1 MAIITVTT
9 TADSGTGSLR
19 EAIANAQ
26 SGDTIKFSSNL
37 ANQKITLTSGQLTV
51 NKGISIDGSGAPNLT
66 VSGNNSTRI
75 LVVEKFLN
83 VNIKNLNFTSGKT
96 EGVGSAGE
104 GGAIQVRDYSTLT
117 VENSK
122 FTNNKASRG
131 GAIRVGYGGGLTVRG
146 STFDSND
153 GTLANDGFSAGA
165 IATYGA
171 GGAAGKGKLV
181 IENSTF
187 TNNKGVNGGAVYN
200 LLGPVTIKNS
210 VFKNN
215 TSTREGGAIF
225 TDGADG
231 DERDTVGGK
240 ILIESSQFE
249 GNKATAGG
257 GALYLWTYNGDEVVI
272 KDSTIL
278 GNSVTRGGSNNLGRG
293 GGIEFAG
300 SKLTIADTTI
310 ANNISP
316 VQGGGLWVNNNTSAV
331 TITNSTIS
339 GNKALEDAGG
349 GMFLNTRDGKPVT
362 IVNSTLADNFA
373 GRDAGAIWTGGS
385 NSDDVTLTNT
395 LLAGNVAATTLQGHS
410 NFILRDGGGNIV
422 ETIVGGRGPKV
433 TQNSRYVDDVNLADL
448 QKVGNDFVRQ
458 LLQDS
463 PAINS
468 GTTNGATTTDQ
479 RGVTRDSKP
488 DVGAYEVVTQ
498 APIPPREETPP
509 PIESPIP
516 PDTTPPDATPPDSGV
531 PTPPNSGGEPVTPP
545 DSGVPTPPNSG
556 GEPVTP
562 PDSGTPTPP
571 DTTPPDIT
579 PPDAGAPTPPDTSTP
594 EPLVAEAD
602 TITTKANTEV
612 KIDVLA
618 NDQLAGDFTFSLGDR
633 PTKGTVTLDNNG
645 TLNNLT
651 DDFIRYT
658 PEADATGEDSFTYR
672 LSRNG
677 ESVSG
682 TVKVTVTED
691 SLPENPLPTT
701 PSPSRPSPETP
712 SPETPSPETPSPVE
726 PEPSLFTQTKLI
738 DLRNID
744 PNGNGELNS
753 EVAATFDEVTSNA
766 AYSNSVGLYVVA
778 DESGAV
784 LDLDSDQ
791 LIRPGEAG
799 YAEAALKQRVTDVE
813 LNRATGELTTSLETG
828 VLLAPFIVS
837 NGTAD
842 EFLSQNPNNSQ
853 NGESLNAFFAFGV
866 ANPDK
871 KDHVKLLNDN
881 TLVFEDKL
889 GGGDQDFND
898 FAFKLNVQGAA

>member
-26 SGDTIKFSSNL
+26 SGDTVKFSSNL
-37 ANQKITLTSGQLTV
+37 ANQKITLTGGQLTV
-51 NKGISIDGSGAPNLT
+51 NKGISIDGSEAPNLT

-96 EGVGSAGE
+96 IGVGSAGE

-153 GTLANDGFSAGA
+153 GTLSNDGFSAGA

-171 GGAAGKGKLV
+171 GGAAGTGKLV

-187 TNNKGVNGGAVYN
+187 TNNRGVNGGAVYN

-215 TSTREGGAIF
+215 TSTREGGALF
-225 TDGADG
+225 TDGANG

-257 GALYLWTYNGDEVVI
+257 GALYLWTYTGDEVIV
-272 KDSTIL
+272 KDSSIL

-300 SKLTIADTTI
+300 SKLTIVDTTI
-310 ANNISP
+310 ANNTSP
-316 VQGGGLWVNNNTSAV
+316 VQGGGLWVNNNTSGV

-349 GMFLNTRDGKPVT
+349 AMFLNTRDGKPIK
-362 IVNSTLADNFA
+362 IVNSTIADNFA

-395 LLAGNVAATTLQGHS
+395 LLAGNVAQSTKQGHS
-410 NFILRDGGGNIV
+410 NFTLRDGGGNIV
-422 ETIVGGRGPKV
+422 ETIVDGRGPKV
-433 TQNSRYVDDVNLADL
+433 TQNSRYVDDVNLGDL
-448 QKVGNDFVRQ
+448 LKVGNDYVRQ

-479 RGVTRDSKP
+479 RGVTRDSRP
-488 DVGAYEVVTQ
+488 DVGAYEVKTQ
-498 APIPPREETPP
+498 TTIPPREEPSLPSEPP
-509 PIESPIP
+509 TP
-516 PDTTPPDATPPDSGV
+516 PDT
-531 PTPPNSGGEPVTPP
+531 
-545 DSGVPTPPNSG
+545 
-556 GEPVTP
+556 TP

-571 DTTPPDIT
+571 NNGGETPTPPDSGSPTPPDTTPPDS
-579 PPDAGAPTPPDTSTP
+579 GSPTPPDTSTP
-594 EPLVAEAD
+594 DPLVAEAD

-618 NDQLAGDFTFSLGDR
+618 NDQVAGDFTLSIGDR
-633 PTKGTVTLDNNG
+633 PTKGNVTLDNNG

-691 SLPENPLPTT
+691 PLPETPLPTT
-701 PSPSRPSPETP
+701 PSPSQPLPETP

-744 PNGNGELNS
+744 LNGDGELNS

-766 AYSNSVGLYVVA
+766 AYSNSVGLYVVV

-784 LDLDSDQ
+784 LDSDTDQ
-791 LIRPGEAG
+791 LIRPGESG
-799 YAEAALKQRVTDVE
+799 YAEAALKQRLTDVE
-813 LNRATGELTTSLETG
+813 LDRATGELATSLETG
-828 VLLAPFIVS
+828 ALLAPYIIS

-842 EFLSQNPNNSQ
+842 EFLSQNPSNLENS
-853 NGESLNAFFAFGV
+853 EPLNAFFAFGV

-898 FAFKLNVQGAA
+898 FAFKVNVQSAV